1 MPKHDV
7 VTEVLAPDFEKMKR
21 IFQTDLKPANE
32 SSAKS
37 RGDLSA
43 AWGAIEKDCHVNK
56 RAAKLLF
63 RLSGESE
70 ELRDDFLRSLYGGMK
85 ALGIGISQD
94 LVDKMKGQDSPTMPI
109 VDSQGLG
116 ADNLATIATQRE
128 EDASSFD
135 NDAKAP
141 ASAA

>member
-1 MPKHDV
+1 MPKHDQV
-7 VTEVLAPDFEKMKR
+7 EEVLAPDFEKMKR

-32 SSAKS
+32 QNAKS

-70 ELRDDFLRSLYGGMK
+70 EARDDFLSSALRRHEGARHRDQPGPGRPDDRVRRARRCPRSK
-85 ALGIGISQD
+85 A
-94 LVDKMKGQDSPTMPI
+94 
-109 VDSQGLG
+109 
-116 ADNLATIATQRE
+116 A
-128 EDASSFD
+128 
-135 NDAKAP
+135 
-141 ASAA
+141 ASAPKTSQPSSSAPRR